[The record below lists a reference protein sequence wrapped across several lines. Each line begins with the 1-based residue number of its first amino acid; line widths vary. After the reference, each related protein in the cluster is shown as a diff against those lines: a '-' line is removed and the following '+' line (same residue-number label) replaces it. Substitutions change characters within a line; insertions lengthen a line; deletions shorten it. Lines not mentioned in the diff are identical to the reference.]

1 MTDYQFK
8 IDILKEEYE
17 SFVTKHKLCNL
28 LQSYDWSKV
37 KLNWES
43 IHTGVYN
50 HNELIATG
58 LVLIKKLPMNFSI
71 FYIPKGPI
79 IDYENKDLLAFYFNN
94 LRKLAKAKHCVFIK
108 FDPGIVVREFT
119 INDKESIYDSK
130 TQTILDN
137 LKSIGSIYKGFTT
150 YIGETVQPRFHMG
163 LYNCDLNHHFP
174 KSTLRSIKKAKKKN
188 VLVEEVGLQG
198 LDEFSTIMHM
208 TEERKHVH
216 LRGKDYFELLL
227 KTYSKN
233 AHLFIAYVDPSIKK
247 KELLE
252 KRKILER
259 KISNQSNK
267 KAENE
272 LLQIKEELN
281 SINGV
286 CEKYAGKTAIAGGI
300 MIGYGKECEMLYAGS
315 NEDFMNFRPQYLL
328 YQTQFQ
334 YAFTH
339 GYTFVTMGGVNGD
352 FKDGLSEFKA
362 NFNPIVREY
371 IGEFD
376 LPIYRIMYYI
386 INKLLPTL
394 KKLLRRHS

>member
-1 MTDYQFK
+1 MIKYQFK
-8 IDILKEEYE
+8 INIPKKEYE
-17 SFVTKHKLCNL
+17 SFVTKHKFCNL
-28 LQSYDWSKV
+28 LQSYDWSKI
-37 KLNWES
+37 KLNWDS

-50 HNELIATG
+50 HSELVATG
-58 LVLIKKLPMNFSI
+58 LVLIKKLPLNFSM

-79 IDYENKDLLAFYFNN
+79 LDYENKDLLAFYFDN
-94 LRKLAKAKHCVFIK
+94 LRKIAKAKHCVFIK
-108 FDPGIVVREFT
+108 FDPGIIIREFSL
-119 INDKESIYDSK
+119 NEKNSEYNSK
-130 TQTILDN
+130 TYTILEN
-137 LKSIGSIYKGFTT
+137 LKSIRSIYKGFTT

-163 LYNCDLNHHFP
+163 LYNCDLNQHFP
-174 KSTLRSIKKAKKKN
+174 KSTLRSIKKAQKKN
-188 VLVEEVGLQG
+188 VIIEEVGLQG
-198 LDEFSTIMHM
+198 LDEFSKIMHM

-227 KTYSKN
+227 NTYSNN

-252 KRKILER
+252 RKKILER

-281 SINGV
+281 SINEV
-286 CEKYAGKTAIAGGI
+286 CEKYTGKTAIAGGI

-328 YQTQFQ
+328 YLTQFQ

-339 GYTFVTMGGVNGD
+339 GYTFVTMGGVDGD

-376 LPIYRIMYYI
+376 LPIYKILYFL
-386 INKLLPTL
+386 INKLLPIL
-394 KKLLRRHS
+394 KKILQKHS